1 MPLTCRA
8 SQMTFKLIS
17 SEAIKSPSQR
27 ALADYWIQLA
37 AGRRFP
43 VFTELDANA
52 LSHDPKQLVVWSVE
66 GKGAR
71 QKFRALYQGQNVSQA
86 FSSDW
91 DGKTMD
97 EVVPM
102 SLRRVTLDAAKHCT
116 GSGAAVYM
124 IISTIGPNGQRV
136 DCHRLLLP
144 FGRDGAVEQ
153 ILASLQ
159 LTMAN
164 TRRQIVS
171 DFKMQANIV
180 FSGLIKPSAAGKDDR
195 IAGSKSGRSKAAS
208 TSGHE
213 NRKLPRRAV
222 RRAAKISFA
231 GKRLV
236 CMVCDISASG
246 ASIEDAN
253 VALVPDNFRMVMEME
268 SAERRCTVVWRK
280 PRRIGV
286 RFG

>member
-1 MPLTCRA
+1 
-8 SQMTFKLIS
+8 MTLKLIS

-27 ALADYWIQLA
+27 ALTDYWDRLA

-43 VFTELDANA
+43 VFTELDATA

-66 GKGAR
+66 GKRPR
-71 QKFRALYQGQNVSQA
+71 QKFRALYQGENVSQA
-86 FSSDW
+86 FNSDW
-91 DGKTMD
+91 AGKTME

-102 SLRRVTLDAAKHCT
+102 SLRRVTLDAAKQCAGT
-116 GSGAAVYM
+116 GAAVYM

-136 DCHRLLLP
+136 ECHRLLLP

-159 LTMAN
+159 LTIVN
-164 TRRQIVS
+164 TRRQVVG
-171 DFKMQANIV
+171 DFKMQADII
-180 FSGLIKPSAAGKDDR
+180 FSGLIMPGATMKPQDSAASNSARGKM
-195 IAGSKSGRSKAAS
+195 AATGRD
-208 TSGHE
+208 

-231 GKRLV
+231 GKRLT
-236 CMVCDISASG
+236 CMVRDISASG
-246 ASIEDAN
+246 ALIEDAN
-253 VALVPDNFRMVMEME
+253 LALVPDNFRMVMEME
-268 SAERRCTVVWRK
+268 SVERRCTVVWRK
-280 PRRIGV
+280 PKRIGV

>member
-1 MPLTCRA
+1 
-8 SQMTFKLIS
+8 MTLDLIS

-27 ALADYWIQLA
+27 ALTEYWDRLA

-43 VFTELDANA
+43 AFTELDAKA
-52 LSHDPKQLVVWSVE
+52 LPHDPKQLVVWSVE
-66 GKGAR
+66 GNGPR
-71 QKFRALYQGQNVSQA
+71 QTFRALYQGENVSQA
-86 FSSDW
+86 FNSDW
-91 DGKTMD
+91 AGKTMQ

-102 SLRRVTLDAAKHCT
+102 SLRRVTLDAAKKCT
-116 GSGAAVYM
+116 NQGAAVYT

-144 FGRDGAVEQ
+144 FGRDGGVEQ

-159 LTMAN
+159 LTN
-164 TRRQIVS
+164 VSTRREILG
-171 DFKMQANIV
+171 DFKMHANII
-180 FSGLIKPSAAGKDDR
+180 FSGLIRPSATVKQPDITVSG
-195 IAGSKSGRSKAAS
+195 SGRDNMDGA
-208 TSGHE
+208 GGRN

-231 GKRLV
+231 GKRLT
-236 CMVCDISASG
+236 CMVRDISASG

-253 VALVPDNFRMVMEME
+253 VALVPDHFRLVMEME

-280 PRRIGV
+280 AKRIGV
-286 RFG
+286 RFC

>member
-1 MPLTCRA
+1 
-8 SQMTFKLIS
+8 MTLKLIS

-27 ALADYWIQLA
+27 ALTDYWSRLA

-43 VFTELDANA
+43 AFTELDATA
-52 LSHDPKQLVVWSVE
+52 LAHDPKQLVVWNVE
-66 GKGAR
+66 GKGPR
-71 QKFRALYQGQNVSQA
+71 QKFRALYQGENVSQA
-86 FSSDW
+86 FNSDW
-91 DGKTMD
+91 AGKTME

-102 SLRRVTLDAAKHCT
+102 SLRRVSLDAAKHCAGT
-116 GSGAAVYM
+116 GAAVYM

-136 DCHRLLLP
+136 ECHRLLLP

-159 LTMAN
+159 LTIVN
-164 TRRQIVS
+164 TRRQVVG
-171 DFKMQANIV
+171 DFKMQADIV
-180 FSGLIKPSAAGKDDR
+180 FSGLIRPSATVGQASIAVSNSERGKT
-195 IAGSKSGRSKAAS
+195 AATGRD
-208 TSGHE
+208 

-231 GKRLV
+231 GKRLT
-236 CMVCDISASG
+236 CMVRDISASG
-246 ASIEDAN
+246 ALIEDAN
-253 VALVPDNFRMVMEME
+253 LALVPDNFRLVMEME

-280 PRRIGV
+280 PKRIGV

>member
-1 MPLTCRA
+1 
-8 SQMTFKLIS
+8 MTLKLIS

-27 ALADYWIQLA
+27 ALTDHWDRLA
-37 AGRRFP
+37 AGRLFP
-43 VFTELDANA
+43 AFTELDGTA

-66 GKGAR
+66 GKKPR
-71 QKFRALYQGQNVSQA
+71 QKFRALYQGENVSQA
-86 FSSDW
+86 FNSDW
-91 DGKTMD
+91 AGKTME

-102 SLRRVTLDAAKHCT
+102 SLRRVTLDAAKHCAGT
-116 GSGAAVYM
+116 GAAVYM

-136 DCHRLLLP
+136 ECHRLLLP

-159 LTMAN
+159 LTIVSA
-164 TRRQIVS
+164 RRQVVG
-171 DFKMQANIV
+171 DFKMQADIV
-180 FSGLIKPSAAGKDDR
+180 FSGQIRPSAPAKQPDIAVSNNERGKT
-195 IAGSKSGRSKAAS
+195 AA
-208 TSGHE
+208 TARD

-231 GKRLV
+231 GKRLT
-236 CMVCDISASG
+236 CMVRDISTSG
-246 ASIEDAN
+246 ALIEDAN
-253 VALVPDNFRMVMEME
+253 LALVPDNFRLVMEME

-280 PRRIGV
+280 PKRIGV

>member
-1 MPLTCRA
+1 
-8 SQMTFKLIS
+8 MTLKLIS
-17 SEAIKSPSQR
+17 TEAIKSPSQR
-27 ALADYWIQLA
+27 ALAEHWDLLA

-43 VFTELDANA
+43 AFTELDPNA

-86 FSSDW
+86 FNSDW
-91 DGKTMD
+91 AGKTME

-102 SLRRVTLDAAKHCT
+102 SLRKVTLDAAKHCT
-116 GSGAAVYM
+116 GANAAVYM

-153 ILASLQ
+153 VLASLQ
-159 LTMAN
+159 LTIVN
-164 TRRQIVS
+164 TRRQVVG
-171 DFKMQANIV
+171 DFKMQADIV
-180 FSGLIKPSAAGKDDR
+180 FSGLIRPSAAEKQHDST
-195 IAGSKSGRSKAAS
+195 GSSSGRNQAAA
-208 TSGHE
+208 TRGRE
-213 NRKLPRRAV
+213 NRKLQRRAV

-231 GKRLV
+231 GKRLT
-236 CMVCDISASG
+236 CMVRDISASG

-253 VALVPDNFRMVMEME
+253 LALVPDNFRMVMEME

-280 PRRIGV
+280 PKRIGV